1 MIADLNLVWLW
12 RQTLAGSYT
21 PCTAPLDLFGSYRGP
36 RIPQAYAWA
45 EKFESKCGV
54 PLLDMSQGV
63 PGVPP
68 PRALLDALAN
78 AGGSPLSCG
87 YLPNAGSP
95 TLRKAVVQEMK
106 VRYGEDADVTAD
118 DLVLTA
124 GCNMAFCATAMTL
137 ADAGDEVIL
146 PVPW

>member
-1 MIADLNLVWLW
+1 MRDS
-12 RQTLAGSYT
+12 G
-21 PCTAPLDLFGSYRGP
+21 YRGGYSRLGVLRECISQGRNVEQHHIGSFY

-45 EKFESKCGV
+45 DKYPSTPDR

-68 PRALLDALAN
+68 PKTLLDALAN
-78 AGGSPLSCG
+78 ASSAPTSCG
-87 YLPNAGSP
+87 YLPNAGDLA
-95 TLRKAVVQEMK
+95 LREAIVQEMK
-106 VRYGEDADVTAD
+106 TRYGQDADVTPA